1 MIVGA
6 GNVEILPGS
15 TRFTG
20 AVGRLIG
27 SAVGT
32 RTLSL
37 LAFLAL
43 WWIAAVLAAK
53 PALLPAPPAVAAFAW
68 QAILSGAMPR
78 NIGITLLRVIA
89 AFTVSMIAGTSIG
102 YIAGRSPRADML
114 VDPWLVILLNLPALV
129 IVVLCYI
136 WIGLNDV
143 AAVLAAALV
152 KVPTVMVTVREGA
165 RALDPG
171 FDELGYV
178 YRLGWATK
186 LTRIIGPQLA
196 PYLAAAGRSGLSIT
210 WKIVLIVELLG
221 RPNGVGF
228 ALDEMFQTFNVA
240 GILAYGVAFAAIML
254 IVEASVLRPWEKRAN
269 AWRR

>member
-1 MIVGA
+1 MASAAGA
-6 GNVEILPGS
+6 RHLPAGERS
-15 TRFTG
+15 IA
-20 AVGRLIG
+20 AVARVIG
-27 SAVGT
+27 SAAGA

-43 WWIAAVLAAK
+43 WWVAAVIAAE
-53 PALLPAPPAVAAFAW
+53 PALLPAPPAVVAFAW

-89 AFTVSMIAGTSIG
+89 AFTVSMIAGASIG
-102 YIAGRSPRADML
+102 YVAGRSRRADML
-114 VDPWLVILLNLPALV
+114 IDPWLVILLNLPALV
-129 IVVLCYI
+129 LIVLCYI

-143 AAVLAAALV
+143 AAVLAVALV

-171 FDELGYV
+171 FDELGAV
-178 YRLGWATK
+178 YRLGWAVR
-186 LTRIIGPQLA
+186 LRRITAPQLA

-240 GILAYGVAFAAIML
+240 GILAYGVIFAAIML
-254 IVEASVLRPWEKRAN
+254 IVESVVLRPWENHAN

>member
-1 MIVGA
+1 MIVGV
-6 GNVEILPGS
+6 GSVETLPES
-15 TRFTG
+15 ERITG
-20 AVGRLIG
+20 AIGRLIG
-27 SAVGT
+27 SGAGT
-32 RTLSL
+32 RALSL

-43 WWIAAVLAAK
+43 WWIAAVLAAE

-68 QAILSGAMPR
+68 QAILSGAMPQ

-136 WIGLNDV
+136 WVGLNDV
-143 AAVLAAALV
+143 AAILAVALV

-178 YRLGWATK
+178 YRLGWTKK

-240 GILAYGVAFAAIML
+240 GILAYGVIFAAIML
-254 IVEASVLRPWEKRAN
+254 IVEAFVLRPWEKRAN
-269 AWRR
+269 AWRH